1 MKLKFVVELIEK
13 SARCHAGANAKQ
25 GTTQRY
31 KYRKVRG
38 AVHKLALPFVNDM
51 CQEIVVL
58 SAPGEIVASFWALS
72 SCGHTAFAPL
82 VQVP

>member
-1 MKLKFVVELIEK
+1 MKLKFVVELVEK
-13 SARCHAGANAKQ
+13 SARCRAGANAKQ

-38 AVHKLALPFVNDM
+38 AVHKLLPFVNDM

-58 SAPGEIVASFWALS
+58 
-72 SCGHTAFAPL
+72 
-82 VQVP
+82 

>member
-1 MKLKFVVELIEK
+1 M
-13 SARCHAGANAKQ
+13 
-25 GTTQRY
+25 Y

-38 AVHKLALPFVNDM
+38 AVHKLMPFVNDM

-58 SAPGEIVASFWALS
+58 SAPGEILASFWALS